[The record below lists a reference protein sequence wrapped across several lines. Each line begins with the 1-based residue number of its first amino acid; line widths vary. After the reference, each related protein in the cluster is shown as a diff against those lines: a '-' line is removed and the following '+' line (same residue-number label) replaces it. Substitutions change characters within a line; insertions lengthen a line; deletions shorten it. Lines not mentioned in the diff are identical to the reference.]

1 VQVRIRLMFTSRVRC
16 QIRYQA
22 SYRASYKA
30 HYRTLALAVSSLLTP
45 CALVAFTLAFWSIA
59 ADMRWS
65 TTFFVSTGLFS
76 HWEVW
81 LASAGLLLLLARILG
96 QDLPV
101 DGE

>member
-1 VQVRIRLMFTSRVRC
+1 MQARIRLSNPRVRC
-16 QIRYQA
+16 QIRYP
-22 SYRASYKA
+22 SRDRR
-30 HYRTLALAVSSLLTP
+30 HFRTLALAVSSLLTP
-45 CALVAFTLAFWSIA
+45 CALIAFTLTFWSIA

-101 DGE
+101 DSE

>member
-1 VQVRIRLMFTSRVRC
+1 MQVRIRLMSSSRVRC
-16 QIRYQA
+16 QIRYPV
-22 SYRASYKA
+22 SYKA
-30 HYRTLALAVSSLLTP
+30 HDKARYKTLALAVSSLLIP
-45 CALVAFTLAFWSIA
+45 CALIAFTLAFWSIA